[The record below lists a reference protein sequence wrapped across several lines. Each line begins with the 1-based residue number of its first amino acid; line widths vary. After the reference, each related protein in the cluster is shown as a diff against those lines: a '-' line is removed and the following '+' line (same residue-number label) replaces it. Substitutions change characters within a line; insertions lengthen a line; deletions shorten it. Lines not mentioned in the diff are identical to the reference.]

1 MQLVIRNKI
10 VMQLLHGIKPKIVKG
25 KMERVW
31 GLNVVASLYQAYGR
45 KRTNGK
51 GVRDVG
57 FLG

>member
-1 MQLVIRNKI
+1 M
-10 VMQLLHGIKPKIVKG
+10 GFKPKVVKG

-31 GLNVVASLYQAYGR
+31 GLNVVASLDQAYGR

-51 GVRDVG
+51 GVRDVF